1 MRISARKKQYK
12 AIPSGENRIS
22 VHIEQ
27 WTTWKILCRRFRE
40 DNEQERSS
48 SHIRS
53 QVSKVTSIKLSR
65 ETSEQDKILAAHR
78 KAMFNNHPDNG
89 GSTFLAT
96 KINEAKELLV
106 KGK

>member
-1 MRISARKKQYK
+1 MKKVFLTL
-12 AIPSGENRIS
+12 I
-22 VHIEQ
+22 
-27 WTTWKILCRRFRE
+27 F
-40 DNEQERSS
+40 
-48 SHIRS
+48 
-53 QVSKVTSIKLSR
+53 R